1 MPFARPSLRSA
12 LRPIAALLLAAPAT
26 VMAETLPESHDGMT
40 SVGTAARPSVSL
52 PAPRSPLPDILPPR
66 MTAGLSTPT
75 SALPSFDL
83 SPLQFSSA
91 IGPKG
96 PADLPPTGFSARLMS
111 RMSLEARRYR
121 RDNVSESSG
130 FLRSD
135 RSDDLDSIAEA
146 QRNSEAA
153 RVITRSFHRALDEEL
168 ERAARTT
175 LGLGPTLDF
184 LRGASL
190 RGFRAGQSARADAA
204 GAPLAGSAAQR
215 PGGLQGDIGLRL
227 DAHPAVVLRA
237 RLGAMRGRIEL
248 PARDEPARLTVES
261 PVGLRG
267 RAVLSASQ
275 PRDGQTS
282 ATLTFNFWF

>member
-1 MPFARPSLRSA
+1 MPFARPSLRAA
-12 LRPIAALLLAAPAT
+12 LRPFAALLLAAPAT
-26 VMAETLPESHDGMT
+26 VTAEALPDPHDGMT
-40 SVGTAARPSVSL
+40 AGGAAAPLSVSL
-52 PAPRSPLPDILPPR
+52 PAPRRPLPDILPPR
-66 MTAGLSTPT
+66 MTAGPSSP

-83 SPLQFSSA
+83 SPLQFSSG

-96 PADLPPTGFSARLMS
+96 TADTPPTGFSARLMS

-121 RDNVSESSG
+121 RDNVSESTG

-135 RSDDLDSIAEA
+135 RIDDLDSIAEA
-146 QRNSEAA
+146 RRNSEAS

-168 ERAARTT
+168 ERGARTT

-184 LRGASL
+184 LRGASP
-190 RGFRAGQSARADAA
+190 RGFRSGSSARGDGPA
-204 GAPLAGSAAQR
+204 GAAVAGSAAQR
-215 PGGLQGDIGLRL
+215 SEGLQGDIGLRL

-261 PVGLRG
+261 PVGPRG
-267 RAVLSASQ
+267 RAVLSAAQ
-275 PRDGQTS
+275 PRDGQAS